1 MKNKIYAISLLLSFL
16 VVLSHEMIIHHHH
29 ESVAFN
35 LFDSQSQVDSP
46 FEKSNERN
54 STEEHNH
61 PFPLHHR
68 ISATND
74 FVSARTNIQESNPVN
89 KISSLFGL
97 SDIFQTDFI
106 EPPILSSNRYRDKS
120 LLISSNYYPA
130 ANSLRGPPSIV

>member
-1 MKNKIYAISLLLSFL
+1 
-16 VVLSHEMIIHHHH
+16 
-29 ESVAFN
+29 VAFN

-61 PFPLHHR
+61 PFPLHHH

>member
-16 VVLSHEMIIHHHH
+16 VVLSHEMILHHHH
-29 ESVAFN
+29 ELVADN

-46 FEKSNERN
+46 FEKSNEKN
-54 STEEHNH
+54 STKEHNH
-61 PFPLHHR
+61 PFPIHHH
-68 ISATND
+68 ISATSD

-89 KISSLFGL
+89 RISSLFRV
-97 SDIFQTDFI
+97 SDVFQTDFF

-120 LLISSNYYPA
+120 FLISSNYYPA